1 MAVYFYS
8 DEDEQR
14 EDADYTPQTSKRTK
28 KKENKCRKA
37 VKPKTKKKPS
47 KKKPWKTEETK
58 AVIEYFRINVKEKKV
73 PGKKTCEDCILKN
86 QEALKCRS
94 WKDIKYYV
102 KNYIDE
108 ISKHTK

>member
-1 MAVYFYS
+1 MNNGRMQIILHRLQSV
-8 DEDEQR
+8 
-14 EDADYTPQTSKRTK
+14 PK
-28 KKENKCRKA
+28 KKKISVGKQSS
-37 VKPKTKKKPS
+37 PKQRKPS

-86 QEALKCRS
+86 QEALKSRS

-102 KNYIDE
+102 KNYIDK